1 MCRFMEFNAAFKE
14 CKGNFDVILNCVSAR
29 IDFAGM
35 MAMLAPDGVA
45 VQVRGA
51 RGASSSCTGGGG
63 GMWFC
68 CGGK

>member
-1 MCRFMEFNAAFKE
+1 MEFNAAFKE

-63 GMWFC
+63 GKLFYSLQ
-68 CGGK
+68 KHNV